1 VRRAIIEMESP
12 HEVSMNSKELKEGNK
27 FFKMKHYRIA
37 LNSHDKSLK
46 FLCVMVLENKEDANL
61 TEKHGISVS

>member
-1 VRRAIIEMESP
+1 
-12 HEVSMNSKELKEGNK
+12 MNSKELKEGNK